1 MILAAPQEGLKNFEA
16 HRVIVDREDPHAHRE
31 LIPLPPQRHPLL
43 LLHPR
48 SRGPQKHRVGAG
60 TKHPSSR
67 MIFLRTGA
75 RNFRPQ
81 QRPRQET

>member
-31 LIPLPPQRHPLL
+31 LIPFPPQRHPLL
-43 LLHPR
+43 LHLR
-48 SRGPQKHRVGAG
+48 SRGPEKHRCRDQ
-60 TKHPSSR
+60 TPKPKNE
-67 MIFLRTGA
+67 FLRTGT

-81 QRPRQET
+81 ERPEQEI